1 MPILRKP
8 LAVASFV
15 IVPSLNATAWAA
27 ASPNEAAA
35 SAISSDQMSI
45 LIGMGAI
52 LCLLVIISAAL
63 IVNLQAQARALAS
76 AHPELRERYYSL
88 PFGVPEGTVR
98 GLVSVLIIIMGIAIL
113 VVQGPLGI
121 ESTEAIAGFISAVI
135 AFYFVTRE
143 QAATTGALRDS
154 NAAMRAAASDVARA
168 NETLSRVVLRADI
181 SSPDKSSRSAAER
194 ALANRIILEEVQA
207 QRPDVDA
214 ETAIFD
220 MGIGTVDAV
229 VSKAATRYRAV
240 VRDGSK
246 FGNLEKR
253 VLDAAKSE
261 SCILN
266 GVDINSLRDFLL
278 CLIDGEVTAAGYD
291 FSSGAALA
299 SYKIKTQEELQDF
312 ISIIIGGLLDAL
324 HGTDPAKAEKVKSL
338 ASRPQQLAAELESK
352 TAMGLA
358 RLLARKVME
367 LLGGTS

>member
-63 IVNLQAQARALAS
+63 ILNLQAQARALAS

-246 FGNLEKR
+246 FEILAKR
-253 VLDAAKSE
+253 VVDEANTGVKIEPISKDDLKLSVKDATAKAWK
-261 SCILN
+261 
-266 GVDINSLRDFLL
+266 LRFPTEFEP
-278 CLIDGEVTAAGYD
+278 IATFKAAGAKPIIFPFFIKD
-291 FSSGAALA
+291 VEDALKADPVLA
-299 SYKIKTQEELQDF
+299 SIAGKINL
-312 ISIIIGGLLDAL
+312 
-324 HGTDPAKAEKVKSL
+324 
-338 ASRPQQLAAELESK
+338 
-352 TAMGLA
+352 TAMNDDA
-358 RLLARKVME
+358 DA
-367 LLGGTS
+367 LLGGDAQGFILAAASIINKAIA